1 MASKSLGTLTLDL
14 IAKTGGFVAGM
25 DAAERRSQKWR
36 KQVEKDAKMA
46 GKALA
51 AAAIAAGAGLTA
63 LVAVQIKE
71 ADQARKTAQAI
82 GISTEAYTALT
93 FAAGQSG
100 VTQTQLTAGLGRLNR
115 SILEAADGVATYADS
130 FEALGISVT
139 SSDGTLRTAESVLG
153 DLADRFQDMP
163 DGVEKSARAMELLGR
178 SGASMIPLLN
188 SGSEGIEKLIGQ
200 AEALGLVIS
209 DKTAREAELFNDS
222 LAVMTSVSTGLG
234 RQIAANLL
242 PQMSVLAGQ
251 MADSATESGALA
263 IMAEDVADAIRK
275 VAAVVV
281 GAIGAMTLLKKT
293 AEGTWKT
300 LSRGDNALERLG
312 SITPPALLYR
322 AVTGG
327 FEDTAE
333 KAGAAVDDL
342 DQTAQRYA
350 GIINTIINPP
360 TISQT
365 QSAEDRINEIRA
377 LLDGFRADLG
387 KSGTG
392 SGPLKPVVDDLKKI
406 EVFAQRT
413 KVSDFMKE
421 QIQLQSDYNDLV
433 RELQTEEERL
443 QEQLNERL
451 ALLDQ
456 VTFISDEARNKTL
469 SRVVSSSFTEAPEY
483 GGLSPEVGGA
493 FSEFSKINDAE
504 SELEKWYSAELD
516 RLSEYRAQRA
526 DLTAQWDEQEAVLAQ
541 QHADR
546 LANIE
551 EARRQTAL
559 VAAEDLFGNMASLTK
574 QFAGEQSA
582 AYKVMFAAEKA
593 AAIATSIV
601 SIQTGIAKAAKLD
614 WPANL
619 AAMGSVIAATSSIV
633 STISSTNIGQAHDGM
648 ARVPKTGSYM
658 LEQGERVVPAETT
671 ARMDATLKDIQQNRE
686 QSQSAA
692 GNIRIVNS
700 FDSDE
705 VVGGYLGSA
714 AGDREVMNIVRKNR
728 NTIRSLAS

>member
-1 MASKSLGTLTLDL
+1 MASRSLGTLTLDL

-51 AAAIAAGAGLTA
+51 AAAVAAGAGLTA
-63 LVAVQIKE
+63 LVAAQIKE

-82 GISTEAYTALT
+82 GVSTEAYTALS
-93 FAAGQSG
+93 FAASQSG
-100 VTQTQLTAGLGRLNR
+100 ISQTQLSSGLGRLNR
-115 SILEAADGVATYADS
+115 SILEASEGVATYVDAFS
-130 FEALGISVT
+130 ALGISVKNA
-139 SSDGTLRTAESVLG
+139 DGTLRTAESVLG
-153 DLADRFQDMP
+153 GLAERFSVMP

-178 SGASMIPLLN
+178 SGAAMIPMLN
-188 SGSEGIEKLIGQ
+188 SGADGIEALVGQ

-222 LAVMTSVSTGLG
+222 LAVMASVSTGLG

-242 PQMSVLAGQ
+242 PQLSVLAGQ

-263 IMAEDVADAIRK
+263 VMAENVAEAIRA

-281 GAIGAMTLLKKT
+281 GAVGAMSLLKTT
-293 AEGTWKT
+293 AEGTWDT
-300 LSRGDNALERLG
+300 LSQGDNALERLA

-333 KAGAAVDDL
+333 KASAAVDDL

-350 GIINTIINPP
+350 SLINTITNPP
-360 TISQT
+360 PSSQT
-365 QSAEDRINEIRA
+365 QSAEQRIKDIRQM
-377 LLDGFRADLG
+377 LDGFRSDLEKG
-387 KSGTG
+387 G
-392 SGPLKPVVDDLKKI
+392 SAGSPLKPVSDDLKRI
-406 EVFAQRT
+406 EVFSRRA

-421 QIQLQSDYNDLV
+421 QIKLQSDHNELV

-443 QEQLNERL
+443 QAQLNKRL
-451 ALLDQ
+451 DLLDKI
-456 VTFISDEARNKTL
+456 TFISDEARNETL
-469 SRVVSSSFTEAPEY
+469 SRVVSSSFTKAPEY
-483 GGLSPEVGGA
+483 SGLAPEIGGT
-493 FSEFSKINDAE
+493 FSEFTKINAAQSDLDE
-504 SELEKWYSAELD
+504 WYSSELE
-516 RLSEYRAQRA
+516 RLAEYRAQRA
-526 DLTAQWDEQEAVLAQ
+526 DMAVHWDEQEAKLAQ

-546 LANIE
+546 LSAIE
-551 EARRQTAL
+551 EARRQTSL
-559 VAAEDLFGNMASLTK
+559 VAAEDLFGSMASLTK

-593 AAIATSIV
+593 AAIARSIV
-601 SIQTGIAKAAKLD
+601 AIQAGIAQAANNP
-614 WPANL
+614 WPANI
-619 AAMGSVIAATSSIV
+619 AAMASVAASTASII
-633 STISSTNIGQAHDGM
+633 STITSTNIGQAHDGM
-648 ARVPKTGSYM
+648 ARVPKTGSYI

-671 ARMDATLKDIQQNRE
+671 ARMDATLRDIQSSRE
-686 QSQSAA
+686 QAQSS
-692 GNIRIVNS
+692 GDIRIVNS

-714 AGDREVMNIVRKNR
+714 SGDREVMNIVRKNR